1 MIIIFL
7 LIIIICLLIA
17 INNFNIYDAF
27 TNNNQ
32 GQNQKGQNQKG
43 QKGQNVVLI
52 GDSMLNNSAFVDQ
65 DQSVA
70 DLLSNKLAGS
80 ATVYNFAKDGATIAD
95 CYAQLDKI
103 SSVPKS
109 TIFVSCGG
117 NNILNSRQS
126 VDSDYVT
133 NLFGQYSEFIQSVK
147 TVVPSDKSNIYVLN
161 LYTPASGHYTSYHS
175 AIEQW
180 NQLIDDNA
188 SSLGY
193 TVIKTSNLLTL
204 DEDFVY
210 GIEPSYKGGKK
221 LASKLFYIVSG

>member
-17 INNFNIYDAF
+17 INNFNFNFCEAF
-27 TNNNQ
+27 TSNINNKQ
-32 GQNQKGQNQKG
+32 G

-70 DLLSNKLAGS
+70 DLLSNQLAGKS
-80 ATVYNFAKDGATIAD
+80 TVYNFAKDGATIAD

-103 SSVPKS
+103 SSLSKS

-117 NNILNSRQS
+117 NNILNSRQR
-126 VDSDYVT
+126 VDSDYIN
-133 NLFGQYSEFIQSVK
+133 NLFGQYSELLKSIN
-147 TVVPSDKSNIYVLN
+147 VVASSAKSNIHVLN
-161 LYTPASGHYTSYHS
+161 LYTPASSHYTSYHS
-175 AIEQW
+175 AIKQW
-180 NQLIDDNA
+180 NQLLDDNV
-188 SSLGY
+188 SNLGY
-193 TVIKTSNLLTL
+193 TVVKTSDLLVL
-204 DEDFVY
+204 DEDFTY

-221 LASKLFYIVSG
+221 LVSKLVDYIL